1 MSTSLYNVRYLVGA
15 LVLAITAGCA
25 TSPTSHSTLK
35 APLNQYQAQ
44 IVDPM
49 SDTLNTLTVEQLA
62 RRLADADVVVVGEY
76 HGHHASHLL
85 QAQLQLALFQQ
96 QPQQILSMEQFETH
110 QQDALN
116 QYLAGSS
123 GESEMIEDTGAWDNY
138 RASYRPLVEFALSH
152 QLPVIAANAPGTI
165 VRCVGRE
172 GPHIIDDLSQAQRQ
186 TIAQQPFLDTPAY
199 RQRFDDAIGASHGGG
214 DDGAM
219 KQRLDNSYKAQ
230 LLRDNTMAER
240 ILQARRDYPGQQI
253 LHINGIFHSEQRQG
267 TIALLHARAPELNI
281 EVISPVFW
289 PEDEAMPELS
299 DHRTNGDFLYFLQP
313 LPDAYK
319 SDDRRNRAMRER
331 FSQAEQQP
339 CN

>member
-1 MSTSLYNVRYLVGA
+1 MPTSLYNIRYLIGA

-25 TSPTSHSTLK
+25 TSPASYNTLK
-35 APLNQYQAQ
+35 APQNQYQAH
-44 IVDPM
+44 IVDPQ
-49 SDTLNTLTVEQLA
+49 SDTLNTLTPEQLA
-62 RRLADADVVVVGEY
+62 KRLANANVVVIGEY

-96 QPQQILSMEQFETH
+96 QPQQILSMEQFETD
-110 QQDALN
+110 QQNALN

-138 RASYRPLVEFALSH
+138 RASYRPIVEFALSH
-152 QLPVIAANAPGTI
+152 QLPVIAANAPGAI

-186 TIAQQPFLDTPAY
+186 TIAQQPFMDTPAY
-199 RQRFDDAIGASHGGG
+199 RQRFDDAIGASHGG
-214 DDGAM
+214 DDDAM

-240 ILQARRDYPGQQI
+240 ILQARRNYPGHQI
-253 LHINGIFHSEQRQG
+253 LHVNGNFHSEQRQG
-267 TIALLHARAPELNI
+267 TVALLHKRAPALNI
-281 EVISPVFW
+281 AVISPVFW

-299 DHRTNGDFLYFLQP
+299 EHRTKGDFLYFLQP

-331 FSQAEQQP
+331 FSQAGQQP

>member
-1 MSTSLYNVRYLVGA
+1 MSTILYNIRYLTGA
-15 LVLAITAGCA
+15 LVLAITADCA
-25 TSPTSHSTLK
+25 TSPASHNTLK
-35 APLNQYQAQ
+35 APQNQYQAH
-44 IVDPM
+44 IVDPQ

-62 RRLADADVVVVGEY
+62 RRLANADVVVVGEY

-96 QPQQILSMEQFETH
+96 QPQQILSMEQFETN

-152 QLPVIAANAPGTI
+152 QLPVIAANAPGDI

-186 TIAQQPFLDTPAY
+186 TIAQQPFMDTPAY
-199 RQRFDDAIGASHGGG
+199 RQRFDDAIGASHSGG
-214 DDGAM
+214 DAM

-240 ILQARRDYPGQQI
+240 ILQARRNYPGHQI
-253 LHINGIFHSEQRQG
+253 LHVNGNFHSEQRQG
-267 TIALLHARAPELNI
+267 TVALLHKRAPELDI
-281 EVISPVFW
+281 AVISPVFW
-289 PEDEAMPELS
+289 PENEAMPELS
-299 DHRTNGDFLYFLQP
+299 EHRTKGDFLYFLQP

-319 SDDRRNRAMRER
+319 NDDRRNRAMRER
-331 FSQAEQQP
+331 FSQAEHQP
-339 CN
+339 CS

>member
-1 MSTSLYNVRYLVGA
+1 MSIILYNIRYLTGA

-25 TSPTSHSTLK
+25 TSPASHNTLK
-35 APLNQYQAQ
+35 APQNQYQAH
-44 IVDPM
+44 IVDPQ
-49 SDTLNTLTVEQLA
+49 SDILNTLTVEQLA
-62 RRLADADVVVVGEY
+62 KRLANADVVVVGEY
-76 HGHHASHLL
+76 HGHHASHLF

-96 QPQQILSMEQFETH
+96 QPQQILSMEQFETN

-152 QLPVIAANAPGTI
+152 QLPVIAANAPGDI

-199 RQRFDDAIGASHGGG
+199 RQRFDDAIGASHNGGG
-214 DDGAM
+214 DAM

-240 ILQARRDYPGQQI
+240 ILQARRNYPGHQI
-253 LHINGIFHSEQRQG
+253 LHVNGNFHSEQRQG
-267 TIALLHARAPELNI
+267 TVALLHKRAPELEI
-281 EVISPVFW
+281 TVVSPVFW
-289 PEDEAMPELS
+289 PENEAMPELS
-299 DHRTNGDFLYFLQP
+299 EHRTKGDFLYFLQP
-313 LPDAYK
+313 LPDTYK
-319 SDDRRNRAMRER
+319 NDERSNRAMRER
-331 FSQAEQQP
+331 FSQAEQPP
-339 CN
+339 CP